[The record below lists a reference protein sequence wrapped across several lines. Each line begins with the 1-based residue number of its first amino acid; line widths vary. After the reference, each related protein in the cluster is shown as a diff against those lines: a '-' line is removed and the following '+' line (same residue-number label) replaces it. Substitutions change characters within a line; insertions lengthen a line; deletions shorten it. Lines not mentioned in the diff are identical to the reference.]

1 MKKKIDFSR
10 VLTLYLPLFLLL
22 LFALFPYIWTILS
35 SIKPESELF
44 TRQIHYLPQ
53 SPTFQNY
60 ISLFKFTNFSK
71 YLTNS
76 IIVALFTVSVAI
88 TVSTLAAYSFARF
101 SFPMKNIL
109 LLIVLL
115 TTMFPK
121 ILLIIPLFKIFAF
134 FKMMNTYT
142 ALILAHST
150 FAIPFSVWMLTGYL
164 EMIPKQLDEAAW
176 MDGCTKTQV
185 LFKII
190 LPIMA
195 PGLAATIAYIFIQ
208 SWNDY
213 LYAVMFTSDLTVR
226 TLPVG
231 LKMFMGKFEINY
243 GWLTAGG
250 VVTSLPIVL
259 FFFLVQKHLVKGLTA
274 GAVKQ

>member
-134 FKMMNTYT
+134 LKIMNTYT

>member
-10 VLTLYLPLFLLL
+10 ILTLYLPLFLLL
-22 LFALFPYIWTILS
+22 LFALLPYIWTILS

-76 IIVALFTVSVAI
+76 IIVALFTVLVAI

-109 LLIVLL
+109 LLIVLI

-134 FKMMNTYT
+134 LKMMNTYT

-150 FAIPFSVWMLTGYL
+150 FTIPFSVWMLTGYL
-164 EMIPKQLDEAAW
+164 KMIPKQLDEAAW

>member
-10 VLTLYLPLFLLL
+10 ILTLYLPLFLLL

-76 IIVALFTVSVAI
+76 IIVALFTVLVAI

-109 LLIVLL
+109 LLIVLI

-134 FKMMNTYT
+134 LKMMNTYT

-150 FAIPFSVWMLTGYL
+150 FTIPFSVWMLTGYL
-164 EMIPKQLDEAAW
+164 KMIPKQLDEAAW

>member
-10 VLTLYLPLFLLL
+10 ILTLYLPLFLLL

-134 FKMMNTYT
+134 LKMMNTYT

>member
-10 VLTLYLPLFLLL
+10 IMTLYLPLFLLL

-44 TRQIHYLPQ
+44 ARQIHYLPQ

-71 YLTNS
+71 YLANS
-76 IIVALFTVSVAI
+76 IVVALSTVLVAI

-109 LLIVLL
+109 LLIVLV

-121 ILLIIPLFKIFAF
+121 ILLIIPLFKIFAYL
-134 FKMMNTYT
+134 KMMNTYT

-176 MDGCTKTQV
+176 IDGCTKTRV

-208 SWNDY
+208 SRNDY

-231 LKMFMGKFEINY
+231 LKMFMRKFEINW

-250 VVTSLPIVL
+250 VVTSVPLLL

>member
-10 VLTLYLPLFLLL
+10 ILTLYLPLFLLL

-44 TRQIHYLPQ
+44 TKQFYYLPK

-60 ISLFKFTNFSK
+60 ISLFKLTNFSK
-71 YLTNS
+71 YLSNS
-76 IIVALFTVSVAI
+76 LIVAISTVVVAI
-88 TVSTLAAYSFARF
+88 IISTLAAYAFARF

-109 LLIVLL
+109 LLVVLI

-121 ILLIIPLFKIFAF
+121 VLLIIPLFKIFSF
-134 FKMMNTYT
+134 LKIMNTYM

-164 EMIPKQLDEAAW
+164 EMIPKELDEAAW
-176 MDGCTKTQV
+176 VDGCTKSQA
-185 LFKII
+185 LFRVI
-190 LPIMA
+190 LPVMA
-195 PGLAATIAYIFIQ
+195 PGLAATIVYIFIQ

-231 LKMFMGKFEINY
+231 LKMFVGKFEVNW

-250 VVTSLPIVL
+250 VVTSVPIVL

-274 GAVKQ
+274 GAIKQ

>member
-10 VLTLYLPLFLLL
+10 ILTLYLPLFLLL

-109 LLIVLL
+109 LLIVLI

-134 FKMMNTYT
+134 LKMMNTYT

>member
-10 VLTLYLPLFLLL
+10 ILTLYLPLFLLL

-134 FKMMNTYT
+134 LKIMNTYT
-142 ALILAHST
+142 TLILAHST

>member
-10 VLTLYLPLFLLL
+10 ILTLYLPLFLLL

-109 LLIVLL
+109 LLIVLI

-134 FKMMNTYT
+134 LKMMNTYT

-164 EMIPKQLDEAAW
+164 EMIPKELDEAAW

>member
-10 VLTLYLPLFLLL
+10 ILTLYLPLFLLL

-101 SFPMKNIL
+101 SFLMKNIL
-109 LLIVLL
+109 LLIVLI

-134 FKMMNTYT
+134 LKMMNTYT

>member
-10 VLTLYLPLFLLL
+10 ILTLYLPLFLLL

-44 TRQIHYLPQ
+44 TSQIHYLPQ

-134 FKMMNTYT
+134 LKMMNTYT

>member
-10 VLTLYLPLFLLL
+10 ILTLYLPLFLLL

-44 TRQIHYLPQ
+44 TKQIHYLPQ

-60 ISLFKFTNFSK
+60 ISLFKLTNFSK
-71 YLTNS
+71 YLSNS
-76 IIVALFTVSVAI
+76 LIVAISTVLVAI
-88 TVSTLAAYSFARF
+88 IISTLAAYAFARF

-109 LLIVLL
+109 LLVVLI

-121 ILLIIPLFKIFAF
+121 VLLIIPLFKIFAF
-134 FKMMNTYT
+134 LKMMNTYT

-150 FAIPFSVWMLTGYL
+150 FAIPFAVWMLTGYL
-164 EMIPKQLDEAAW
+164 KMIPKELDEAAW
-176 MDGCTKTQV
+176 VDGCTKSQA
-185 LFKII
+185 LFKVI

-195 PGLAATIAYIFIQ
+195 PGLAATIVYIFIQ

-231 LKMFMGKFEINY
+231 LKMFVGKFEVNW

-250 VVTSLPIVL
+250 VVSSVPIVL

>member
-10 VLTLYLPLFLLL
+10 IMTLYLPLFLLL

-44 TRQIHYLPQ
+44 ARQIHYLPQ

-71 YLTNS
+71 YLANS
-76 IIVALFTVSVAI
+76 IVVALSTVLVAI

-109 LLIVLL
+109 LLIVLV

-121 ILLIIPLFKIFAF
+121 ILLIIPLFKIFAYL
-134 FKMMNTYT
+134 KMMNTYT

-176 MDGCTKTQV
+176 IDGCTKTQV

-195 PGLAATIAYIFIQ
+195 PGLAATIVYIFIQ

-213 LYAVMFTSDLTVR
+213 LYAVMFTSDITVR
-226 TLPVG
+226 TLPIG

-250 VVTSLPIVL
+250 VITSLPIVL

-274 GAVKQ
+274 GSVKQ

>member
-10 VLTLYLPLFLLL
+10 IMTLYLPLFLLL

-44 TRQIHYLPQ
+44 ARQIHYLPQ

-71 YLTNS
+71 YLANS
-76 IIVALFTVSVAI
+76 IVVALSTVLVAI

-109 LLIVLL
+109 LLIVLV

-121 ILLIIPLFKIFAF
+121 ILLIIPLFKIFAYL
-134 FKMMNTYT
+134 KMMNTYT

-176 MDGCTKTQV
+176 IDGCTKTQV

-190 LPIMA
+190 LPISVLSMA
-195 PGLAATIAYIFIQ
+195 FVTILIIICFNLFLSIVIYSGTF
-208 SWNDY
+208 
-213 LYAVMFTSDLTVR
+213 
-226 TLPVG
+226 
-231 LKMFMGKFEINY
+231 
-243 GWLTAGG
+243 
-250 VVTSLPIVL
+250 SLIS
-259 FFFLVQKHLVKGLTA
+259 
-274 GAVKQ
+274 

>member
-10 VLTLYLPLFLLL
+10 ILTLYLPLFLLL

-53 SPTFQNY
+53 SPTLQNY

-76 IIVALFTVSVAI
+76 IIVALFTVLVAI

-109 LLIVLL
+109 LLTVLI

-134 FKMMNTYT
+134 LKMMNTYT
-142 ALILAHST
+142 ALVLAHST

>member
-1 MKKKIDFSR
+1 MKKNIDFSR
-10 VLTLYLPLFLLL
+10 ILTLYLPLFLLL

-44 TRQIHYLPQ
+44 TKQIHYLPQ

-60 ISLFKFTNFSK
+60 ISLFKLTNFSK

-76 IIVALFTVSVAI
+76 LIVAISTVVVAI
-88 TVSTLAAYSFARF
+88 TISTLAAYAFARF

-109 LLIVLL
+109 LLVVLI

-121 ILLIIPLFKIFAF
+121 VLLIIPLFKIFAF
-134 FKMMNTYT
+134 LKIMNTYM

-164 EMIPKQLDEAAW
+164 EMIPKELDEAAW
-176 MDGCTKTQV
+176 MDGCTKSQA
-185 LFKII
+185 LFRVI

-195 PGLAATIAYIFIQ
+195 PGLAATIVYIFIQ

-231 LKMFMGKFEINY
+231 LKMFVGKFEVNW

-250 VVTSLPIVL
+250 VVTSVPIVL
-259 FFFLVQKHLVKGLTA
+259 IFFLVQKHLVKGLTA
-274 GAVKQ
+274 GAIKQ

>member
-10 VLTLYLPLFLLL
+10 ILTLYLPLFLLL

-76 IIVALFTVSVAI
+76 IIVALFTVLVAI

-109 LLIVLL
+109 LLTVLI

-134 FKMMNTYT
+134 LKMMNTYT
-142 ALILAHST
+142 ALVLAHST

>member
-10 VLTLYLPLFLLL
+10 ILTLYLPLFLLL

-134 FKMMNTYT
+134 LKMMNTYT

-195 PGLAATIAYIFIQ
+195 PGLAATIGYIFIQ

-231 LKMFMGKFEINY
+231 LKMFMGKFGINY

-250 VVTSLPIVL
+250 VITSLPIVL

>member
-10 VLTLYLPLFLLL
+10 ILTLYLPLFLLL

-44 TRQIHYLPQ
+44 TKQFYYLPK

-60 ISLFKFTNFSK
+60 ISLFKLTNFSK
-71 YLTNS
+71 YLSNS
-76 IIVALFTVSVAI
+76 LIVAISTVVVAI
-88 TVSTLAAYSFARF
+88 IISTLAAYAFARF

-109 LLIVLL
+109 LLVVLI

-121 ILLIIPLFKIFAF
+121 VLLIIPLFKIFSF
-134 FKMMNTYT
+134 LKIMNTYM

-164 EMIPKQLDEAAW
+164 EMIPKELDEAA
-176 MDGCTKTQV
+176 V
-185 LFKII
+185 
-190 LPIMA
+190 MA
-195 PGLAATIAYIFIQ
+195 PGLAATIVYIFIQ

-231 LKMFMGKFEINY
+231 LKMFVGKFEVNW

-250 VVTSLPIVL
+250 VVTSVPIVL

-274 GAVKQ
+274 GAIKQ

>member
-1 MKKKIDFSR
+1 MKKKIDYFR
-10 VLTLYLPLFLLL
+10 ILNLYLPLFLLL

-35 SIKPESELF
+35 SVKPESELF

-60 ISLFKFTNFSK
+60 VSLFKLTNFSK
-71 YLTNS
+71 YLSNS
-76 IIVALFTVSVAI
+76 LIVAISTVIVAI
-88 TVSTLAAYSFARF
+88 IISTLAAYAFARF

-109 LLIVLL
+109 LVVVLI

-121 ILLIIPLFKIFAF
+121 VLLIIPLFKIFAF
-134 FKMMNTYT
+134 LKMMNTYI

-150 FAIPFSVWMLTGYL
+150 FAIPFAVWMLTGYL
-164 EMIPKQLDEAAW
+164 EMIPKELDEAAW
-176 MDGCTKTQV
+176 VDGCTKFQA

-195 PGLAATIAYIFIQ
+195 PGLAATIVYIFIQ

-231 LKMFMGKFEINY
+231 LKMFVGKFEVNW

-250 VVTSLPIVL
+250 VVTSIPIVL
-259 FFFLVQKHLVKGLTA
+259 FFFFVQRHLIKGLTA

>member
-10 VLTLYLPLFLLL
+10 ILTLYLPLFLLL

-76 IIVALFTVSVAI
+76 IIVALFTVLVAI

-109 LLIVLL
+109 LLVVLI

-134 FKMMNTYT
+134 LKMMNTYT

-195 PGLAATIAYIFIQ
+195 PGLAATIGYIFIQ

>member
-10 VLTLYLPLFLLL
+10 ILTLYLPLFLLL

-44 TRQIHYLPQ
+44 SKQIHYLPQ

-76 IIVALFTVSVAI
+76 VIVALFTVLVAI

-109 LLIVLL
+109 LLTVLI

-134 FKMMNTYT
+134 LKMMNTYT
-142 ALILAHST
+142 ALVLAHST

>member
-1 MKKKIDFSR
+1 
-10 VLTLYLPLFLLL
+10 
-22 LFALFPYIWTILS
+22 
-35 SIKPESELF
+35 
-44 TRQIHYLPQ
+44 
-53 SPTFQNY
+53 
-60 ISLFKFTNFSK
+60 
-71 YLTNS
+71 
-76 IIVALFTVSVAI
+76 
-88 TVSTLAAYSFARF
+88 
-101 SFPMKNIL
+101 MKNIL

-134 FKMMNTYT
+134 LKIMNTYT

>member
-10 VLTLYLPLFLLL
+10 ILTLYLPLFLLL

-44 TRQIHYLPQ
+44 TKQIHYLPQ

-60 ISLFKFTNFSK
+60 ISLFKLTNFSK
-71 YLTNS
+71 YLSNS
-76 IIVALFTVSVAI
+76 LIVAISTVLVAI
-88 TVSTLAAYSFARF
+88 IISTLAAYAFARF

-109 LLIVLL
+109 LLVVLL

-121 ILLIIPLFKIFAF
+121 ILLIIPLFRIFAF
-134 FKMMNTYT
+134 LKMMNTYT

-164 EMIPKQLDEAAW
+164 EMIPKELDEAAW
-176 MDGCTKTQV
+176 VDGCTKSQA
-185 LFKII
+185 LFKVI

-195 PGLAATIAYIFIQ
+195 PGLAATIVYIFIQ

-231 LKMFMGKFEINY
+231 LKMFVGKFEVNW

-250 VVTSLPIVL
+250 VVTSIPIVL
-259 FFFLVQKHLVKGLTA
+259 FFFFVQRHLIKGLTA